1 MRSTKLR
8 LCVFELVSVA
18 LLSLGFMQI
27 SHAGMVSTQT
37 LIEQEAGVERL
48 QKVETLIA
56 RADVSKQLLALG
68 VNPADVQQ
76 RVSMLSDADL
86 ADFEQRLDAGMAG
99 GSAIG
104 VIGTVFLVLLIL
116 ELVGVT
122 DIFKKI

>member
-1 MRSTKLR
+1 MSTNKLR
-8 LCVFELVSVA
+8 LCIFELVSLA
-18 LLSLGFMQI
+18 LVSLGFMQV
-27 SHAGMVSTQT
+27 SHAGMVNTQA
-37 LIEQEAGVERL
+37 LIDQEAGVERL
-48 QKVETLIA
+48 QKIDSLLA
-56 RADVSKQLLALG
+56 REDVGKQLLALG
-68 VNPADVQQ
+68 VDPADVQQ

-86 ADFEQRLDAGMAG
+86 ASFEQRLDAGMAG